1 MPHSAILQ
9 NLKTGPRSAAFPTI
23 LLFPHQYKNSSY
35 TFVFLTKKDEYLFDC
50 DNNDIYWMA
59 ARTTPSSPSQLTVVM
74 YIIYTNLNAKQQ
86 NSSNIT
92 SSSLSKI
99 SMLPGSN
106 TRIANS
112 LKTNTSSNQMRER
125 SSTILLPP
133 VKSNIAIPI
142 RSGSIGIEQN
152 IGNNIPTERN
162 VDYFK

>member
-1 MPHSAILQ
+1 
-9 NLKTGPRSAAFPTI
+9 
-23 LLFPHQYKNSSY
+23 
-35 TFVFLTKKDEYLFDC
+35 
-50 DNNDIYWMA
+50 MA

-99 SMLPGSN
+99 SMLPGNN

-133 VKSNIAIPI
+133 VRSNLAIPI

-162 VDYFK
+162 VEYFK

>member
-1 MPHSAILQ
+1 VLRFLQ
-9 NLKTGPRSAAFPTI
+9 SSFFPINIRTAFH
-23 LLFPHQYKNSSY
+23 HQYSSNI
-35 TFVFLTKKDEYLFDC
+35 FVFLTKKDEYLFDC

-59 ARTTPSSPSQLTVVM
+59 ARTTPSPPSQLTVVM

-99 SMLPGSN
+99 STLPGSN

-112 LKTNTSSNQMRER
+112 LKTGTTSYQMRER

-133 VKSNIAIPI
+133 VRSNFVIPI
-142 RSGSIGIEQN
+142 RSGAIGIEQN
-152 IGNNIPTERN
+152 VGNNIPTERN
-162 VDYFK
+162 VEYFK